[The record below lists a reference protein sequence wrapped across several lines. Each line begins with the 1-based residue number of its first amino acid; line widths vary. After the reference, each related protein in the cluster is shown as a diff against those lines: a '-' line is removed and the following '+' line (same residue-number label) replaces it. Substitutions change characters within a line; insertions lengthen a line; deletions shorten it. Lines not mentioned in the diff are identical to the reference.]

1 MVSVKSIYHIIV
13 FAVVFIVV
21 GMGNT
26 ACSRDEKAKQEAEI
40 DSFPVLINQIRSCSR
55 LYTTEIKVHKIVTHD
70 DQLKLQGKILSK
82 EIDVN
87 LPFGERKIAI
97 PMDATLK
104 GYIDFSDFT
113 EDNIKRRGGKIE
125 VLLPNPQV
133 EITSSRIDHDEIM
146 QHVALFRSDFTDK
159 ELTAYEQQG
168 RRSILKSADKMG
180 IAEHARIGAAN
191 VLIPIIMQFGYDEKD
206 IIISFSNKQDTS
218 NSLLDFDKK
227 EVRK

>member
-1 MVSVKSIYHIIV
+1 MKSIYHIIV

-159 ELTAYEQQG
+159 EL
-168 RRSILKSADKMG
+168 SADKMG

-206 IIISFSNKQDTS
+206 ITISFSNKQDTS
-218 NSLLDFDKK
+218 SSLLDFDKK